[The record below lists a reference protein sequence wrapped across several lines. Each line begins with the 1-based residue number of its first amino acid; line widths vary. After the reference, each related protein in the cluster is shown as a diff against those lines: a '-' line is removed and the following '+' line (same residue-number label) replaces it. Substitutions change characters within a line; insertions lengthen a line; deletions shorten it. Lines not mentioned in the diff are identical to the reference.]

1 MGPSQLLLDT
11 LGKKFKCWKKL
22 NNKSRKKFCY
32 REKQPFSENLKIV
45 GDAQPAQLTP
55 QLHLLSLNTS
65 IMGEDS
71 ISLSTSLVFVGI
83 CIGIEMFCCVLV
95 Y

>member
-1 MGPSQLLLDT
+1 MG
-11 LGKKFKCWKKL
+11 
-22 NNKSRKKFCY
+22 KSDFFSNPNFLE

-55 QLHLLSLNTS
+55 QFHLLSLNIS
-65 IMGEDS
+65 IMGDGS

-83 CIGIEMFCCVLV
+83 CISIEMFCCVLL